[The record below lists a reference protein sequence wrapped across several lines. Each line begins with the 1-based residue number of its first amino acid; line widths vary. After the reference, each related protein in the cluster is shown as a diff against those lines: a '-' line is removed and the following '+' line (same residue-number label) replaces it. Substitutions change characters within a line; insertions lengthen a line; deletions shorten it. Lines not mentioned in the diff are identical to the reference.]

1 LIDELQ
7 RSAQAGSDLLQTN
20 HEELKTCIHA
30 KLAPKP
36 KPATQADGEDGLPR
50 VYLLCDREDYDDTKS
65 IEDFLSDHGV
75 VVLPPPIEG
84 DETLISQYHRESL
97 QACDA
102 LMIYYGRVGD
112 TWAQLKRLELLKLAG
127 LGRDRPLRAKAFYLS
142 VPTTSQKERFR
153 CPGALVIKNYQGFD
167 PETLESFL
175 AHLKQGSTASP

>member
-1 LIDELQ
+1 M
-7 RSAQAGSDLLQTN
+7 
-20 HEELKTCIHA
+20 
-30 KLAPKP
+30 
-36 KPATQADGEDGLPR
+36 
-50 VYLLCDREDYDDTKS
+50 LCDREDYDDTKS

-84 DETLISQYHRESL
+84 DEALISQYHKESL

-127 LGRDRPLRAKAFYLS
+127 LARDRPLRAKAFYLS

-153 CPGALVIKNYQGFD
+153 CPGAFVIKNYQGLD
-167 PETLESFL
+167 PESLESFL
-175 AHLKQGSTASP
+175 AHLKQGGTA